1 MPGVGAKTWPAV
13 DRTLLSD
20 SDAAVSFLLPYDLG
34 AAGVI
39 IWGPPEDG
47 SRHGLPCPVCE
58 PAANE
63 FWDYTQRSTGPLI
76 ANFSRRLQEC
86 RPSLVLSSEFTKHM
100 I

>member
-1 MPGVGAKTWPAV
+1 MAKQACITFPIHRLISRNRYYHNYSMPGVGAKTWPAV

-63 FWDYTQRSTGPLI
+63 FWD
-76 ANFSRRLQEC
+76 
-86 RPSLVLSSEFTKHM
+86 
-100 I
+100 